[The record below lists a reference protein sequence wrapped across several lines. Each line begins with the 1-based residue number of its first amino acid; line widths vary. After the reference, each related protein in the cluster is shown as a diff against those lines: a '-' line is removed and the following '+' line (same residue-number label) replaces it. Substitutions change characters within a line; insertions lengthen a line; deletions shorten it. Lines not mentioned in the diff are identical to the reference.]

1 MTSME
6 NKENKEN
13 KYTMLV
19 EQLTRD
25 LLNKTVENTFIMISS
40 TKLRHFKGVKN
51 VEIAIKLYYHC
62 NYFQVRT
69 TIRNDY
75 ILNDLFEDITYLQK
89 SSTNLITKEVIEEVS
104 NIIIKQMNTLNDLQP
119 HREQIDDLTHLFYPF
134 KEDRFDKSYLME
146 DLEDIEFENDTC
158 CICYK
163 RTSTKM
169 ECCKASVCKVCLIE
183 IAHTKLPKKL
193 DLELVSEEHKA
204 KNKLVC
210 PHCRKDHNDY
220 RIDELLWV
228 IQGEKFEEVDDID
241 DDE

>member
-1 MTSME
+1 M
-6 NKENKEN
+6 ENKEN
-13 KYTMLV
+13 KYTTLV
-19 EQLTRD
+19 GNLTRD
-25 LLNKTVENTFIMISS
+25 LLNRTVDNNFITISS

-51 VEIAIKLYYHC
+51 VEIDIRLYNMN
-62 NYFQVRT
+62 NYRFEVKT

-75 ILNDLFEDITYLQK
+75 ILNDLWLDISYLK
-89 SSTNLITKEVIEEVS
+89 RSSTNSITKEVIEEVA
-104 NIIIKQMNTLNDLQP
+104 NIIIKQMNTLNDLQI
-119 HREQIDDLTHLFYPF
+119 HREQYNNYTQLFQPF
-134 KEDRFDKSYLME
+134 KEDQFHKNYLIEEMK
-146 DLEDIEFENDTC
+146 DIEFENDTC

-183 IAHTKLPKKL
+183 IAHSKLPKKL

-204 KNKLVC
+204 KKKLVC

-220 RIDELLWV
+220 RVDELLWF
-228 IQGEKFEEVDDID
+228 IQNEKIEDED